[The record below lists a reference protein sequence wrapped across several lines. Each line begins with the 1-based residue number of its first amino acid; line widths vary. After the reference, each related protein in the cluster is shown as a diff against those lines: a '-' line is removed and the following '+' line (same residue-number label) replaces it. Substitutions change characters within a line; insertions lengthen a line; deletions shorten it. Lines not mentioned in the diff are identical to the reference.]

1 MADPVSAAL
10 VVSAIASTAGTVHA
24 VESSN
29 HQRRLAGQKADAA
42 KQDFASAQAAQA
54 EKDKVAQLSET
65 QAKGRARQ
73 KSLQAGFGGRQSTI
87 LTSPLAGQAAGG
99 KTVLGA

>member
-1 MADPVSAAL
+1 MADPVTWT
-10 VVSAIASTAGTVHA
+10 AIAAISSAAGTVHA

-29 HQRRLAGQKADAA
+29 QQRRLASQKADAA

-54 EKDKVAQLSET
+54 EQDKRAAMTEEQT
-65 QAKGRARQ
+65 KARARQ

-87 LTSPLAGQAAGG
+87 LTSPLAGQAAQG